1 MQIKSASDH
10 NQVAI
15 ILCTYNPDIN
25 FFKKQLHSIE
35 KQTIKDFNLYIFDD
49 GSDPNVLVIMRKVL
63 KYSSIKYTLNVN
75 KVKLGFQK
83 NFLSGLLKAESHDY
97 YCFCDQD
104 DIWLPTKIAVSL
116 SYMSNFDLYCS
127 STSLID
133 EHDKKIGTNTML
145 VQPSFNHALV
155 QSIAG
160 GNTFFFNQ
168 KIRKLIKKNIL
179 NKNIISHDWLIY
191 LLASAVGHQIFYNKQ
206 SHIHYRLHR
215 NNTIGTSFSLIS
227 KFKRVVML
235 FKNKFRTYTSANV
248 KILDMYID
256 DMACSNKDTFIQF
269 KKLRQGNIIDRLS
282 IFFSL
287 DICRASFF
295 QNVMLLIALALKK
308 I

>member
-1 MQIKSASDH
+1 MHYNPAS
-10 NQVAI
+10 NNKKLAI

-25 FFKKQLHSIE
+25 FFQKQLVSIE

-63 KYSSIKYTLNVN
+63 KHSSIKYTLNIN
-75 KVKLGFQK
+75 KVKFGFQK
-83 NFLSGLLKAESHDY
+83 NFLTGLLKAESHDY

-116 SYMSNFDLYCS
+116 SYMKNFDLYCS
-127 STSLID
+127 STYLID
-133 EHDKKIGTNTML
+133 DHDKKIGTNTML

-168 KIRKLIKKNIL
+168 KIRKLIRKNIL

-191 LLASAVGHQIFYNKQ
+191 ILTSAVGYKIFYDKQ
-206 SHIHYRLHR
+206 PHIQYRLHT
-215 NNTIGTSFSLIS
+215 NNTIGTSFSLRS
-227 KFKRVVML
+227 KFKRAVML
-235 FKNKFRTYTSANV
+235 LKNKFRIYTSANV
-248 KILDMYID
+248 EILDMYID
-256 DMACSNKDTFIQF
+256 DMESSNKDTFIQF
-269 KKLRQGNIIDRLS
+269 KKLRHGGIIDRLS

-287 DICRASFF
+287 GICRSSFF